1 MFPTLAKRQAA
12 AFAALGGVFTKTFGA
27 LFRFDFKSAGAFIL
41 AFFQLIGAGLFGTP
55 VKPYGEALD
64 MDKFELVW
72 QDEFDHGFDDT
83 VWQGHYV
90 YSENDTQLRD
100 TAWWNRDQ
108 ISFTDDGCLL
118 LTAEYK
124 ENGRK
129 GAGYYS
135 YGMETNP
142 NKNYNGKHT
151 GYEQLYGYFEIRCIL
166 PKGAGLNPAFWLLTD
181 GMWNDDT
188 DGGVTGC
195 EIDVFETRYDYNE
208 KSVYHGSVYHTIHV
222 DSYGESHRSE
232 NQGHFYADDPYN
244 KFNTYGVEWNKD
256 GYIFYINGVETAR
269 TDFAG
274 VCEVPLYLIISL
286 GVDEKIAQNEFLPSA
301 MKVDYVRAYQYKEL
315 L

>member
-1 MFPTLAKRQAA
+1 MFSFLAKRQL
-12 AFAALGGVFTKTFGA
+12 AALTAIPLVFGKIMKALAGVDGQRLGA
-27 LFRFDFKSAGAFIL
+27 LIT
-41 AFFQLIGAGLFGTP
+41 AFFQLFGAAFFDTP
-55 VKPYGEALD
+55 VTPYGDEID
-64 MDKFELVW
+64 MDQFELVW
-72 QDEFDHGFDDT
+72 QDEFDNGFDDT
-83 VWQGHYV
+83 VWQGHFV
-90 YSENDTQLRD
+90 YGDNDTQLRD

-108 ISFTDDGCLL
+108 VSFSDDGCLL
-118 LTAEYK
+118 LSAEYK
-124 ENGRK
+124 ENGPK

-142 NKNYNGKHT
+142 SKNYNGKHV

-166 PKGAGLNPAFWLLTD
+166 PKGSGLNPAFWLLTD

-195 EIDVFETRYDYNE
+195 EIDVFETSYTYDE
-208 KSVYHGSVYHTIHV
+208 GSRFHDSVYHTIHV
-222 DSYGESHRSE
+222 DSYEEAHKKE
-232 NQGHFYADDPYN
+232 NQGSFYADDPYN

-269 TDFAG
+269 TDFGG

-286 GVDEKIAQNEFLPSA
+286 GVDEHIADNNYLPSA
-301 MKVDYVRAYQYKEL
+301 MKVDYVRAYQYKDL